1 MDLYTLSLIKGRR
14 LTPEEKSFLKKHIS
28 RKKFLVKYCIW
39 KQNRI
44 NGAYILL
51 IIDKFPN
58 KVRRTAMDNSI
69 EVIETRA
76 LTDAE
81 YDEQIENYGCASR
94 IYECYDYRDIEWL
107 IYEDTMMGAITPQ
120 SFINECRKRGYTK
133 QPDLFG
139 GNYEYLV

>member
-1 MDLYTLSLIKGRR
+1 MDLYTLSQIRGRR
-14 LTPEEKSFLKKHIS
+14 LTPDEISFLKKNIS

-107 IYEDTMMGAITPQ
+107 IHEDTMMGAITPQ
-120 SFINECRKRGYTK
+120 SFIQECRKRGYTK